1 MIIKNTANDQSYK
14 IYFNMNLKKYLNDL
28 TKKYYKVALITDENV
43 YKIYKE
49 KINVRGL
56 DILKIKPGEKSKS
69 FTVKNS
75 LDEKL
80 LEKKFNRNSL
90 IIGFGG
96 GVVGDLSGYVAATI
110 LRGIDLVHIPTS
122 LIAIVDSSI
131 GGKTGINSKNGKN
144 LIGSFYNP
152 REILINS
159 EFIRTLSSKEIRQ
172 GLSEIIKYGV
182 IKNEEIFNIL
192 EKSNKF
198 FMKNEKN
205 NIDKI
210 IKKCI
215 KIKIDTVEK
224 DFKENDL
231 RSILNF
237 GHTIGHAIEKNY
249 LYKFSHG
256 DCIGTGMAIESLIA
270 HNFYKL
276 STKDFKRI
284 LKLLDK
290 FELRKVSFNK
300 DDIDNLL
307 DSMEMDKKNKNS
319 LITFSLPTKIGSM
332 MKIKNKHK
340 IEIKRN
346 LIKKIMIKYLN
357 EFKNK
362 EI

>member
-1 MIIKNTANDQSYK
+1 MIIKNTKSDQSYK

-159 EFIRTLSSKEIRQ
+159 ELIHTLQSKEIRQ

-182 IKNEEIFNIL
+182 IKSEEIFNIL
-192 EKSNKF
+192 EKS
-198 FMKNEKN
+198 
-205 NIDKI
+205 
-210 IKKCI
+210 
-215 KIKIDTVEK
+215 
-224 DFKENDL
+224 
-231 RSILNF
+231 
-237 GHTIGHAIEKNY
+237 IG
-249 LYKFSHG
+249 
-256 DCIGTGMAIESLIA
+256 LI
-270 HNFYKL
+270 Y
-276 STKDFKRI
+276 
-284 LKLLDK
+284 
-290 FELRKVSFNK
+290 
-300 DDIDNLL
+300 
-307 DSMEMDKKNKNS
+307 
-319 LITFSLPTKIGSM
+319 
-332 MKIKNKHK
+332 
-340 IEIKRN
+340 
-346 LIKKIMIKYLN
+346 
-357 EFKNK
+357 
-362 EI
+362 

>member
-1 MIIKNTANDQSYK
+1 MIIKNTIRDQSYK
-14 IYFNMNLKKYLNDL
+14 IYFNVNLKKYLNNL
-28 TKKYYKVALITDENV
+28 IKRYYKVALITDKNI

-49 KINVRGL
+49 QISIKGL
-56 DILKIKPGEKSKS
+56 DILKVNPGEKSKS

-75 LDEKL
+75 LDERL

-110 LRGIDLVHIPTS
+110 LRGIDLIHIPTS

-152 REILINS
+152 KEILINS
-159 EFIRTLSSKEIRQ
+159 EFMHTLSSKEIRQ

-192 EKSNKF
+192 EKSNKV
-198 FMKNEKN
+198 FMENGKS

-224 DFKENDL
+224 DFKEKDL

-237 GHTIGHAIEKNY
+237 GHTIGHALEKNY
-249 LYKFSHG
+249 SYKFSHG

-276 STKDFKRI
+276 SAKDLMRI

-290 FELRKVSFNK
+290 FKLRKVSFEK
-300 DDIDNLL
+300 GDIDNLL
-307 DSMEMDKKNKNS
+307 DSMELDKKNKNS
-319 LITFSLPTKIGSM
+319 LITFSLPKKIGSM
-332 MKIKNKHK
+332 MKINNRHK

-362 EI
+362 KI